1 MSGST
6 SFFFFFFESKRERA
20 QVSEGAERE
29 RERIPGGE
37 ERERE
42 NPRRGRERNGACL
55 KQGPFLF
62 FTGSRAGWCLPD
74 AGFDLMNCEIMT

>member
-1 MSGST
+1 M
-6 SFFFFFFESKRERA
+6 
-20 QVSEGAERE
+20 SEGAER
-29 RERIPGGE
+29 

-55 KQGPFLF
+55 KQGLFLCF
-62 FTGSRAGWCLPD
+62 SGSRAGWCLPD